1 MFFCKN
7 ASHSVLALL
16 LAMQCGALLP
26 ADASKGGPQVNA
38 AKASE
43 GDIAG
48 LITIAHIPVSSELLA
63 VVAENAQVKIN
74 RSSKVTDIIVAT
86 NHPKDW
92 NVSGAT
98 IRQAGMIKARGGV
111 AMLADKL
118 GSRCIVNGKIYPL
131 PPGPIQGGISLS
143 KDGVSVGGKKIEPI
157 QGIDMPGI
165 SSGSEGSSTDA
176 GGAKLAQS
184 TAGAVDQLEI
194 LVPDNYAGSLKIGA
208 ASDSQIE
215 LGSWN
220 GGTIEVYMM
229 GQGTLTA
236 GKLDALAKA
245 VVDVNGTGKADIQ
258 DLSTKI
264 FVANVNGSGKV
275 NVLRGSAEMSNAT
288 IAGDGVITLK
298 GSYKNLKQA
307 VQGQGTI
314 SVTN

>member
-1 MFFCKN
+1 MLFCKK
-7 ASHSVLALL
+7 ASHSVLTLL
-16 LAMQCGALLP
+16 LGLQFGALLP
-26 ADASKGGPQVNA
+26 AVASKGGPQVNA
-38 AKASE
+38 SKASE
-43 GDIAG
+43 ASIAG
-48 LITIAHIPVSSELLA
+48 LITIAHIPASSELLA
-63 VVAENAQVKIN
+63 VVAENAQVRIN
-74 RSSKVTDIIVAT
+74 RSAKVTDIVVAT

-92 NVSGAT
+92 NVSGST
-98 IRQAGMIKARGGV
+98 VRQAGMIKARGGV

-143 KDGVSVGGKKIEPI
+143 KEGVSVGGKKIEPI
-157 QGIDMPGI
+157 QGVDMPGI
-165 SSGSEGSSTDA
+165 PAGSDASPADMSG
-176 GGAKLAQS
+176 
-184 TAGAVDQLEI
+184 AGAVDQLEI
-194 LVPDNYAGSLKIGA
+194 LVPDTYTGNLKIGA

-220 GGTIEVYMM
+220 GGTIEVYMI
-229 GQGTLTA
+229 GQGSLTA